1 MSDDTPL
8 TDTQAHDRLHA
19 AREALGEASGET
31 VHANTALEA
40 ARKALVLLQFGLIAA
55 SERQPEQEP
64 PAA

>member
-31 VHANTALEA
+31 VQANTALEA

-55 SERQPEQEP
+55 SEKTSEQGP